1 VTKEVAK
8 TSVKIHK
15 QSPITVYGVN
25 DFKQSMFN
33 LKLEE
38 AEGYEQQIK
47 TLANDEIKILTGDE
61 LKKSKKLSITD
72 INLKQKKVSGGN

>member
-15 QSPITVYGVN
+15 PPPVIVCNVN
-25 DFKQSMFN
+25 DFKQLMIK

-38 AEGYEQQIK
+38 AEGHEQQIK
-47 TLANDEIKILTGDE
+47 TLANGEIKILTGDE
-61 LKKSKKLSITD
+61 HQFRNFHLFNFNSIFYFCD
-72 INLKQKKVSGGN
+72 ECL